1 MAKETTKLKRT
12 SSITIIGNGSFFYT
26 PPANN
31 KDELKLMRSQ
41 FGLFGGDNYRQA
53 LVNTNL
59 EDAVP
64 KQEDFLPFWFRHI
77 SATIVGGYT
86 WKATEFPEKVLKK
99 STPMLSL
106 KPVFVNHDL
115 QVSNIIAGIGQ
126 TKWTNGFKSSD
137 GVKVPPGIDAP
148 IWVDGRLHPDICR
161 KLAAFPVP
169 HIQSVS
175 VTVTYEWEPSHVFE
189 DREGNEDTWLFESRI
204 GQMVDGEMVR
214 RVATEILE
222 YYETSLVWAGADPFA
237 KILNEKGEPINI
249 EKSAIIGM
257 QKFSDDPLVSLYK
270 EQNRYFVNDSCFSI
284 IKKIDLQREVIGK
297 ITKTENFSQTPKR
310 NETNSKT
317 LKMDELINFL
327 AEKLNV
333 KPEEVTTELLEKYS
347 LVPVD
352 DHNSLVNLK
361 KAAGDIEKFKA
372 LKTAKETAESEVETL
387 KADKTKLEGE
397 KTTLETEKTE
407 NASLVTFATE
417 RLKAAKDEALRLLKL
432 SKKGEE
438 PDKSIVSLIERAETE
453 KDFNSLNGMIL
464 QYGGKAFDTFEGKC
478 NECGSLNIGFRS
490 SAQTDPDPEGES
502 FEFPNLSETFRK

>member
-1 MAKETTKLKRT
+1 MPKETTKQKRT
-12 SSITIIGNGSFFYT
+12 SSITIIGNGTFFYT
-26 PPANN
+26 PNANN
-31 KDELKLMRSQ
+31 KDELKTMRSQ
-41 FGLFGGDNYRQA
+41 FGMFGDESYKQA
-53 LVNTNL
+53 LVNPNL
-59 EDAVP
+59 EDAIP

-77 SATIVGGYT
+77 SATIVGAYS

-99 STPMLSL
+99 SVPMLAL

-126 TKWTNGFKSSD
+126 TKWTNGFKTAD
-137 GVKVPPGIDAP
+137 GIKVPPGIDAP
-148 IWVDGRLHPDICR
+148 IWVDGKLHPDICR

-189 DREGNEDTWLFESRI
+189 DREGNEDLWLFESRI

-214 RVATEILE
+214 RVATDILE

-257 QKFSDDPLVSLYK
+257 QKFSEDPLAPMYK
-270 EQNRYFVNDSCFSI
+270 EQNRYFVSDSCFSI

-297 ITKTENFSQTPKR
+297 ITKTENFSNVPKR
-310 NETNSKT
+310 IETSKT
-317 LKMDELINFL
+317 VKMDELISFL

-333 KPEEVTTELLEKYS
+333 KPEEVTREMLEKYT
-347 LVPVD
+347 LVPAS
-352 DHNSLVNLK
+352 DHNSLLNLQK
-361 KAAGDIEKFKA
+361 TVGDVEKFNA
-372 LKTAKETAESEVETL
+372 LKTAKETAEGEVQTL
-387 KADKTKLEGE
+387 KAE
-397 KTTLETEKTE
+397 KTTLETEQTK
-407 NASLVTFATE
+407 NLPLVTFAKE
-417 RLKAAKDEALRLLKL
+417 RLTAAKDEALRLLKL

-453 KDFNSLNGMIL
+453 MDFKTINGMIL

-478 NECGSLNIGFRS
+478 KECGSHNIGFRS
-490 SAQTDPDPEGES
+490 SQQTDPDPIGDS
-502 FEFPNLSETFRK
+502 FQFPNMSETFRR